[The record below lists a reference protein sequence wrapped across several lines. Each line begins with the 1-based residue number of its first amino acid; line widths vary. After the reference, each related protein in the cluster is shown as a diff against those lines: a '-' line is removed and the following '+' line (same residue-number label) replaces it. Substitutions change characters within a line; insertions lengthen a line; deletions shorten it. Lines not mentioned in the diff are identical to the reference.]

1 MTQAAIHISRLCKVF
16 TTGHRRI
23 EALSA
28 IDLDIPAGTF
38 TTVIGA
44 SGCGKSTLLR
54 MIAGLEIATEGR
66 IEVNGAAVVD
76 PAPDRAVVFQTYSL
90 YPWLTVAQNIS
101 FASRLKVN
109 QRKLSD
115 LNRGSIQDRAQSLM
129 ALVGLEAFADYYPNQ
144 LSGGMQQ
151 RVAIARSLLHSP
163 PILLM
168 DEPFGALDAQ
178 TRELMQDLLLH
189 VVEVE
194 RTTVVFVTHD
204 VEEAVYLGD
213 RVVVM
218 APHPG
223 RIDSEHVIE
232 QPPKRTQESKLD
244 PVFLSHLRTIR
255 RRIKET
261 SIMSIDA
268 GLLAALSRVANSDS
282 PASQ

>member
-1 MTQAAIHISRLCKVF
+1 MTKGAIRVSRLRKVF
-16 TTGHRRI
+16 GTGQRKI
-23 EALSA
+23 EALSS
-28 IDLDIPAGTF
+28 IDLDIPAGCF
-38 TTVIGA
+38 TTLIGA

-54 MIAGLEIATEGR
+54 MIAGLESATEGA
-66 IEVNGAAVVD
+66 IEINGSIVAD
-76 PAPDRAVVFQTYSL
+76 PGPDRAVVFQSYSL
-90 YPWLTVAQNIS
+90 YPWLTVAENIAFS
-101 FASRLKVN
+101 SRLKVN
-109 QRKLSD
+109 KNNVRDPKP
-115 LNRGSIQDRAQSLM
+115 GSIDDRARSLLN
-129 ALVGLEAFADYYPNQ
+129 LVGLEPFADSYPNQ

-151 RVAIARSLLHSP
+151 RVAIARSLLQRP

-194 RTTVVFVTHD
+194 RSTVLFVTHD

-223 RIDSEHVIE
+223 RIDSVHVID
-232 QPPKRTQESKLD
+232 QTRRRTQDSKLE

-255 RRIKET
+255 HRIKET
-261 SIMSIDA
+261 STMSIDD
-268 GLLAALSRVANSDS
+268 GMLEALSLGGPS
-282 PASQ
+282 